1 MTRRNANVTFIDELQ
16 DIEDLDSSN
25 NIENGQIN
33 SQQQSNGGGGN
44 DLIYRK
50 FIRGHAMP
58 PNESGMNLNNANNQ
72 NTKEHYNQYMNQHS
86 NYQRSNSSME
96 NYGNMNQYVN
106 VNDYVN
112 PHTTSYSKQYMNG
125 NKDAIYQDT
134 IYQDIIENNDNDN
147 ENQVEEH
154 FKHKDNLNCRD
165 VAQHVSNCPVCS
177 KLYKNDKTMYWIVIS
192 ILVILCIIMFNK
204 ILESNNRFMSS

>member
-25 NIENGQIN
+25 NMENRQIN
-33 SQQQSNGGGGN
+33 SQQQSNGGG
-44 DLIYRK
+44 DLNYQK
-50 FIRGHAMP
+50 YIRGHAMP

-72 NTKEHYNQYMNQHS
+72 NTTEHYNQYMNQHS

-112 PHTTSYSKQYMNG
+112 PHMTPYSKQYMNG
-125 NKDAIYQDT
+125 NMNGNKDT
-134 IYQDIIENNDNDN
+134 IYQDIIENNDN
-147 ENQVEEH
+147 ENQVQEH
-154 FKHKDNLNCRD
+154 FQPTDNLNCRD
-165 VAQHVSNCPVCS
+165 VSKHISNCPVCS

-204 ILESNNRFMSS
+204 ILECNNRFMSS